1 MPERGAGRRA
11 PETEEIR
18 RVGIVGRRHTQ
29 EAMRTAG
36 ELADW
41 LRRRGVEVSVDAS
54 MRDARP
60 KALGDFDVFD
70 PRHRYDLV
78 VVLGGD
84 GTLLSVAR
92 AVESGVPILGVNLG
106 RLGFLTEIGRHE
118 LYVSL
123 VTILAGKYEL
133 EQRSMF
139 DVELRRR
146 GKLVHRYRA
155 FNDAVIA
162 KSVPSQIIELELRVG
177 DHLIANYRAD
187 GLIIATPNGSTA
199 YNLSAGGP
207 IVYPTLGVA
216 MLTPICPHSLTMR
229 PIVVP
234 DTEEMEVRLVSD
246 LLEVTLTVDGQE
258 GQVMAP
264 RDVVSV
270 RRSEQ
275 VVQLVRLRD
284 RTFYD
289 SLRNKLKW
297 GG

>member
-1 MPERGAGRRA
+1 PCAATPGYPGTPMPERSAGRRA
-11 PETEEIR
+11 PETDEIR

-29 EAMRTAG
+29 EAIRTAG

-41 LRRRGVEVSVDAS
+41 LRRRGVEVSVDPS
-54 MRDARP
+54 MRDVRP

-70 PRHRYDLV
+70 PGRRYDLV

-92 AVESGVPILGVNLG
+92 SVESGVPILGVNLG

-123 VTILAGKYEL
+123 VTILAGNY
-133 EQRSMF
+133 
-139 DVELRRR
+139 
-146 GKLVHRYRA
+146 
-155 FNDAVIA
+155 
-162 KSVPSQIIELELRVG
+162 ELELRVG

-234 DTEEMEVRLVSD
+234 DTEAMEVRLVSD
-246 LLEVTLTVDGQE
+246 LLEVMLTVDGQE